1 MMAKA
6 YTYRGISSE
15 DLEKMDMK
23 EFAEIAPAR
32 IRRSIFRLLN
42 GKRNESE
49 EKRLLERIREAKKL
63 LEEGKKQPKIRT
75 HCRDFPII
83 PEMIGLTIEVYNGKE
98 YVPVQVKPEMLGH
111 YLGEFVL
118 TRKIVQH
125 GSPGIGASRSK
136 AAPRK

>member
-1 MMAKA
+1 MMAKI

-15 DLEKMDMK
+15 ELEKMDMK
-23 EFAEIAPAR
+23 QFAEIAPAR
-32 IRRSIFRLLN
+32 IRRSILRLLN

-49 EKRLLERIREAKKL
+49 EKRLLERIKEAKEVVK
-63 LEEGKKQPKIRT
+63 EGKKQPRIRT

-98 YVPVQVKPEMLGH
+98 YVPVHIKPEMLGH

-118 TRKIVQH
+118 TRKMVQH
-125 GSPGIGASRSK
+125 GEMGLGATRSK